1 MLTVHART
9 VTPKS
14 CLISLGEE
22 SPALGQ
28 KVRSMRALLETRSAL
43 NASPVIRPGTNQLDL
58 PGARGVM
65 VRLRKVVWMH
75 LPNIITR
82 EIAVLP

>member
-1 MLTVHART
+1 
-9 VTPKS
+9 
-14 CLISLGEE
+14 
-22 SPALGQ
+22 
-28 KVRSMRALLETRSAL
+28 MRALLETRSAL